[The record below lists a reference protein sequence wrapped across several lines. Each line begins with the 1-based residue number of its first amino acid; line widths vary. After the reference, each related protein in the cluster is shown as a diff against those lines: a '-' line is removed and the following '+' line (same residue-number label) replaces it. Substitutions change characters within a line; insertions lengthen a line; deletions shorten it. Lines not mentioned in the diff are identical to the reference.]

1 MEEGKAWIMCQI
13 ADKVEKYEV
22 EVEEIN
28 VNSKDNKGI
37 VLRVTDKR
45 LLKKSGGIVQGMS
58 GAPII
63 QNGKVIGAVTH
74 VFVNDPMGGYG
85 TFMENM
91 L

>member
-1 MEEGKAWIMCQI
+1 
-13 ADKVEKYEV
+13 
-22 EVEEIN
+22 
-28 VNSKDNKGI
+28 
-37 VLRVTDKR
+37 
-45 LLKKSGGIVQGMS
+45 MS

>member
-1 MEEGKAWIMCQI
+1 MCQI

-45 LLKKSGGIVQGMS
+45 LLKNQAELSR
-58 GAPII
+58 
-63 QNGKVIGAVTH
+63 
-74 VFVNDPMGGYG
+74 
-85 TFMENM
+85 E
-91 L
+91 